1 MLSRGC
7 QPYLASSKEDDTY
20 AQRRARQRGG
30 YRPSAP
36 DLPGGPDLRPAAGRK
51 VPDALPATPMARGLG
66 WPLLGGG
73 VLLLGW
79 FEWAMR
85 QADTPT
91 SPYKPVEHI
100 ATEGPF
106 RYTRNPGYLAMTLIY
121 AGIASLANALWAIL
135 ILPVALLVIQRGVI
149 EREERY
155 LEGKFGEE
163 YLSYKARVRRW
174 I

>member
-1 MLSRGC
+1 MPRDEQEDKAGVVAPPPLI
-7 QPYLASSKEDDTY
+7 YLGALIF
-20 AQRRARQRGG
+20 G
-30 YRPSAP
+30 
-36 DLPGGPDLRPAAGRK
+36 LLLGRK
-51 VPDALPATPMARGLG
+51 FPISFLPRRVARSLG

-73 VLLLGW
+73 MVLLGW

-85 QADTPT
+85 QADTPA

-135 ILPVALLVIQRGVI
+135 LLPGALLVIQRGVI

-155 LEGKFGEE
+155 LERKFGKE
-163 YLSYKARVRRW
+163 YLRYKSRVRRW

>member
-1 MLSRGC
+1 M
-7 QPYLASSKEDDTY
+7 PDDEQDKAGVVAPPPLIY
-20 AQRRARQRGG
+20 VGALLFGLLLNKRFPIGFLPRRI
-30 YRPSAP
+30 
-36 DLPGGPDLRPAAGRK
+36 
-51 VPDALPATPMARGLG
+51 ARGLG

-79 FEWAMR
+79 FERAMR

-91 SPYKPVEHI
+91 SPYKPVAHI

-106 RYTRNPGYLAMTLIY
+106 RYTRNPGYLSMAMIY
-121 AGIASLANALWAIL
+121 TAIASLANALWAIL
-135 ILPVALLVIQRGVI
+135 LLPVALLVIQRGVI

-155 LEGKFGEE
+155 LERDFGEG
-163 YLSYKARVRRW
+163 YLRYKAQVRRW

>member
-1 MLSRGC
+1 MPSDEQDKAGVIAPPPLI
-7 QPYLASSKEDDTY
+7 YLVALIFGLLMG
-20 AQRRARQRGG
+20 RRFPMRF
-30 YRPSAP
+30 
-36 DLPGGPDLRPAAGRK
+36 LPR
-51 VPDALPATPMARGLG
+51 TMARSLG

-85 QADTPT
+85 QADTPA
-91 SPYKPVEHI
+91 SPYKPVERI

-106 RYTRNPGYLAMTLIY
+106 RYSRNPGYLSMAMVY

-135 ILPVALLVIQRGVI
+135 LLPVALLVIRRGVI

-155 LEGKFGEE
+155 LERKFDEE
-163 YLSYKARVRRW
+163 YLSYKAQVRRW